1 MPMSGLAV
9 NVPGVSSCNCTS
21 QPPKASATAT
31 RQEKPISSPHA
42 APSLVFE
49 PHESSAGEFDNSGQ
63 PWQGRSRTNEDGGPP
78 VRPAPVRTACGLL
91 LLTGAGSLGRP
102 EGNPSP
108 HGLLLNGRRGTPELL
123 RDLAGRGSRFR
134 ERLQGLQLTG
144 APGSAI
150 VRGTFR
156 HYSILQKTP
165 NCRVGVESYTLLR
178 KKARQHRRC
187 AVKRHVVGSGQLVEG
202 SQRFGSSLVVFGAVS
217 PEYSRSRRRLSPVMA
232 RGAVTFATLQPAES
246 GRRGRE
252 CSGKGTRACL
262 LLHLVASNVDKPR
275 LGASGAAGERAAR
288 TTAVAEWRQFELLPG
303 ADP

>member
-1 MPMSGLAV
+1 MKTGARLP
-9 NVPGVSSCNCTS
+9 
-21 QPPKASATAT
+21 
-31 RQEKPISSPHA
+31 
-42 APSLVFE
+42 
-49 PHESSAGEFDNSGQ
+49 AG
-63 PWQGRSRTNEDGGPP
+63 PRPYC
-78 VRPAPVRTACGLL
+78 VRRLL

-165 NCRVGVESYTLLR
+165 NYRVGVESYTLLR
-178 KKARQHRRC
+178 KKARPTSPP

-202 SQRFGSSLVVFGAVS
+202 GASAWARVWRFRPAFPRGSRT
-217 PEYSRSRRRLSPVMA
+217 RS
-232 RGAVTFATLQPAES
+232 AVTFATLQPRGVRPSWARTFRERH
-246 GRRGRE
+246 GRMPSLTFGSER
-252 CSGKGTRACL
+252 ST
-262 LLHLVASNVDKPR
+262 KPR
-275 LGASGAAGERAAR
+275 LGASGAAGERAPRGQLLSPNGAS
-288 TTAVAEWRQFELLPG
+288 FELLPG